1 MKFVKYYILLII
13 MLSSIIVSDYIHTG
27 YMMYKAVDDVIFY
40 EKIKDVQL
48 QEDYIELGDIST
60 SFLQAIIA
68 IEDHRY
74 YEHSGYDLIA
84 IGRASIQNLS
94 NGEIVSGAST
104 ITQQLSKNLFLSFD
118 QTYERKIAEI
128 LLASKLE
135 NNYTK
140 DEILTLYVNVVN
152 FGENQLG
159 IGSASTYYFNKQPSE
174 LSAAEAILLA
184 GVPQSPYYYSLVDH
198 FDEAVVRSDRVI
210 QAMMNQSILT
220 PFEGDQL
227 KFIIRSYQ

>member
-27 YMMYKAVDDVIFY
+27 YMMYKAVDDVLFY
-40 EKIKDVQL
+40 ERIKDVQL